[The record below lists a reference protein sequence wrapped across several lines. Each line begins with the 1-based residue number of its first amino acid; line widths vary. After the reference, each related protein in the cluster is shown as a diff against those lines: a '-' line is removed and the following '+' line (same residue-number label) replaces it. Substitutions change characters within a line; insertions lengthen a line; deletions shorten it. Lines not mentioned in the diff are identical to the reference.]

1 MTIRRLVVV
10 ALGGSALLHAAG
22 SETRQKVQVTNTQRM
37 DFPAGGTLRLKNSVG
52 VLTVDAW
59 DRPDVEITTI
69 KSTKAEYDAR
79 DREKVA
85 HELESVRVAAERRG
99 DELVITTDCPR
110 HWPFPPPNLLDPLAE
125 ETNFDLE
132 YRIKAPG
139 AARLIAEHG
148 IGEVNIDGLTGDIQ
162 VTLRQGEILLHLPED
177 GRYDIHAKSG
187 SGAVNSD
194 FPGEEKRSW
203 WLVGH
208 RAMNQ
213 DSQAPHKLDLRVKF
227 GDIVILKTRVPKTP
241 EPMILV
247 PKADGL

>member
-10 ALGGSALLHAAG
+10 ALVGSALLHAAG

-37 DFPAGGTLRLKNSVG
+37 DFPAGGTLRLKSSAG
-52 VLTVDAW
+52 VLPVEAW

-69 KSTKAEYDAR
+69 KSTKVEYDVR
-79 DREKVA
+79 DREKA
-85 HELESVRVAAERRG
+85 THDLESVRVSADRRG

-132 YRIKAPG
+132 YRIKAPS

-162 VTLRQGEILLHLPED
+162 VTLRQGEILLHLPEQ

-187 SGAVNSD
+187 S
-194 FPGEEKRSW
+194 
-203 WLVGH
+203 
-208 RAMNQ
+208 
-213 DSQAPHKLDLRVKF
+213 
-227 GDIVILKTRVPKTP
+227 
-241 EPMILV
+241 
-247 PKADGL
+247 